1 MILSKSQERSRFI
14 RFAIVGFIGAIV
26 DFGLFNLLIRLAGVA
41 AIVAS
46 AISFIAAVLSNF
58 LWNRYWTYPD
68 SRSKHI
74 LHQLTQFGLV
84 SLVGLGIRLGLFAIL
99 ETPLISMASRYFPNF
114 LDPAFIGHNAT
125 LAISI
130 LIVML
135 WNFFA
140 NRFWTYSDIE

>member
-1 MILSKSQERSRFI
+1 MILTKAQERSRFI
-14 RFAIVGFIGAIV
+14 RFAVVGFIGAIV
-26 DFGLFNLLIRLAGVA
+26 DFGLFNLLIRLAGVE

-46 AISFIAAVLSNF
+46 GISFVAAVMSNF

-84 SLVGLGIRLGLFAIL
+84 SLVGLGIRIGLFAIL
-99 ETPLISMASRYFPNF
+99 EIPLINLASRYFPNF
-114 LDPAFIGHNAT
+114 LDPTFLGHNST
-125 LAISI
+125 LAIAI

-140 NRFWTYSDIE
+140 NRFWTYSDID